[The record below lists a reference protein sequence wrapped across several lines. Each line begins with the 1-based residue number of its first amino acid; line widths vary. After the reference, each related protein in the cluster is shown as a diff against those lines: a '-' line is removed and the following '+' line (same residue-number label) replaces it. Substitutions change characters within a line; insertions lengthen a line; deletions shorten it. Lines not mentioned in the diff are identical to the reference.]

1 MATVELKS
9 KCAASTILPC
19 QLSSYL
25 SLGVVPPGSYAS
37 CQTSVTDSDPADCS
51 VCIEHC
57 IGGNSAEV
65 VAKRT
70 SGRLALKATA
80 AAAPVAAASQ
90 NPVNKQTS
98 RKHIKLHTSSLHNTS
113 QQPHANTVLGFSA
126 AKCST
131 DIGGCPTALQAPV
144 DCRQVAADTSP
155 AVLCLGKLG
164 GDSATGSAVAQATGS
179 TADEASA
186 QAAQLPQSK
195 LKVAKAKET
204 SNKLYKKRKRADQAT
219 DAGEAA
225 GTMADQTAQGSS
237 KVPQAKTVPNEKK
250 VSKEQPNKCAKAEAA
265 APPIPDI
272 ELDREY
278 THEPGRKCGFLTCP
292 ETQCYTTCNHILCFK
307 NAENI

>member
-9 KCAASTILPC
+9 KSAASTILPS
-19 QLSSYL
+19 QLSSCL
-25 SLGVVPPGSYAS
+25 SLGIVPSGLYAS
-37 CQTSVTDSDPADCS
+37 CQTSVTDSDPADYS

-57 IGGNSAEV
+57 MGRNSAEV

-90 NPVNKQTS
+90 NKQTT
-98 RKHIKLHTSSLHNTS
+98 RKHIKLHTSSLHTTS
-113 QQPHANTVLGFSA
+113 QQPHANTVLGLSA

-144 DCRQVAADTSP
+144 DCQQVAADTSP
-155 AVLCLGKLG
+155 AVLCLGKSG
-164 GDSATGSAVAQATGS
+164 SDSATGSAAAQATDS

-204 SNKLYKKRKRADQAT
+204 SNKLPKKRKRADQAT
-219 DAGEAA
+219 DEDAGEAA

-237 KVPQAKTVPNEKK
+237 KVPQAKKVPKEKK

-278 THEPGRKCGFLTCP
+278 THEPGRKCGF
-292 ETQCYTTCNHILCFK
+292 
-307 NAENI
+307 